1 MWIEY
6 NPNPC
11 GNRTDDCAVR
21 AIAKALDMTWEEA
34 FIVLCIRAFEV
45 AKMPSTDS
53 VWGDVL
59 RQNGFIRESVP
70 DACVDCYTAEDFCNE
85 FFKGTYVLGFGGHVA
100 TVENGCL
107 YDAWDS
113 SRESPQFFWYKEV

>member
-6 NPNPC
+6 NPNPY

-34 FIVLCIRAFEV
+34 FIVLCIRALDV
-45 AKMPSTDS
+45 GKMPSTDS

-59 RQNGFIRESVP
+59 RHNGFVRESVP
-70 DACVDCYTAEDFCNE
+70 DACTDCYTAEDFCNE

-100 TVENGCL
+100 TVENGNL

>member
-6 NPNPC
+6 NPNPY

-34 FIVLCIRAFEV
+34 FLVLCIRALDV

-59 RQNGFIRESVP
+59 RHNGFVRESVP
-70 DACVDCYTAEDFCNE
+70 DACVDYYTAEDFCNE

-100 TVENGCL
+100 TVENGNL

-113 SRESPQFFWYKEV
+113 SHESPQFFWYKEV